1 MLEEVMNA
9 IRRILFAAL
18 LCLST
23 SAMAAEGAAQS
34 FVGAWKLQWFGFIK
48 SNGQTKYPFGQH
60 PDGVVM
66 YDAKGRMSTQITR
79 GDIPPFLSEERDGA
93 SDEEVRTAYE
103 GFIGYYGTYE
113 VDDRQQLVTF
123 HIGGSSFPNWVGKTL
138 KRHYEFEGGRLTLTT
153 ELKSVEGA
161 PAILIQV
168 WDKLAD

>member
-1 MLEEVMNA
+1 MLEETMNF

-23 SAMAAEGAAQS
+23 SAMAIDGGAQN

-48 SNGQTKYPFGQH
+48 SNGQTKYPFGEH

-79 GDIPPFLSEERDGA
+79 GDTPPFLSEERDGA

-103 GFIGYYGTYE
+103 GFIGYYGTFE
-113 VDDRQQLVTF
+113 VDDSQRLVTF
-123 HIGGSSFPNWVGKTL
+123 HIAGSSFPNWVGKTL
-138 KRHYEFEGGRLTLTT
+138 KRHYEFEGGRLTFST